1 MEKSLNII
9 GQNKTINE
17 LITLT
22 HKELEV
28 MSFSTKKILG
38 LRDKFLHPLNNSNQ
52 IKPII

>member
-22 HKELEV
+22 HKELEG

-38 LRDKFLHPLNNSNQ
+38 LRDKFLNNSSNNQ
-52 IKPII
+52 IKQTII